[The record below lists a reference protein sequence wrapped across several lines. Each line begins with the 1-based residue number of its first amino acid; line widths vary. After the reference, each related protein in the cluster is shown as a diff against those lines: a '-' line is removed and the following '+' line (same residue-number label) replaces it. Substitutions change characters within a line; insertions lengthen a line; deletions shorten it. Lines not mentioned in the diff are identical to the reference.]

1 MSIDKFIATPLD
13 SAVLETKKQYAFYFK
28 LVKHAFSEVLNIIK
42 DNRILT
48 EQEQVYFK
56 QYTELLLYSLE
67 ALRVKYLYDNEE
79 KMRIDLT
86 ESGFPNYME
95 FRYLVNDLD
104 LRKEFLHKLPKV
116 EDLKEEFLETLFEK
130 KEPVSSRKL
139 HQAASIV
146 YYSSIDNRLIFKRF
160 VQGKISKTT
169 SYNSQYIVSWS
180 FYDITYNRPF
190 ICFLYFDYDGKNID
204 DYKEKIY
211 DVLKIS
217 ADRSI
222 NLDTIAYLIDKKL
235 PKIHPKR
242 IKKIDVGPLHN
253 IFAKDENIYTHT
265 LLTEIANKTI
275 APEAFSLS
283 LSVEEAFSKGSF
295 KEGSFFNKQEL
306 QIWKVE
312 KPKNYLFAPHK
323 VTQLF
328 YNKIPDV
335 INLLSKPP
343 FDVRML
349 KEME

>member
-1 MSIDKFIATPLD
+1 MSIDRFIATPLD

-28 LVKHAFSEVLNIIK
+28 MAKHAFAEVIEVIK
-42 DNRILT
+42 NKQILT
-48 EQEQVYFK
+48 EQEQIYFK
-56 QYTELLLYSLE
+56 QYVELLLYSLE
-67 ALRVKYLYDNEE
+67 ALRVKYLFDEEE

-104 LRKEFLHKLPKV
+104 LRKEFLHKLPKL
-116 EDLKEEFLETLFEK
+116 ESLKQEFLETIFTK
-130 KEPVSSRKL
+130 KEPISSRKL
-139 HQAASIV
+139 HQAASVV

-160 VQGKISKTT
+160 VQGKISETT
-169 SYNSQYIVSWS
+169 NYNSQYLVSWS

-190 ICFLYFDYDGKNID
+190 ICFLYFNYDGKNIE

-211 DVLKIS
+211 EILKNA

-242 IKKIDVGPLHN
+242 IKKIDVGPLHML
-253 IFAKDENIYTHT
+253 FAKDENIYTHT
-265 LLTEIANKTI
+265 LLTEISNKTL
-275 APEAFSLS
+275 PKEAFSLS
-283 LSVEEAFSKGSF
+283 LQIEEAISEGSF

-306 QIWKVE
+306 QIWKVD
-312 KPKNYLFAPHK
+312 KSKNYIFAPHK

-328 YNKIPDV
+328 YDKIPEV

-343 FDVRML
+343 FVVGVLDM
-349 KEME
+349 